1 MGYNIAI
8 DGPAGAGK
16 STIAKLVAK
25 ELGFIYVDTGAMY
38 RGLAVHFLKKGIVPG
53 EVEKIEAACEDA
65 KVELGYENGV
75 QQVYLNGENITSQ
88 LREETVGN
96 MASVS
101 SAVPAV
107 RAKLL
112 DLQRNLAKEK
122 DKTNIML
129 MEKLRAAEQKAENYN
144 SLEQKVISLNQEVSN
159 LQFKIKDYE
168 KNELLHIKEIE
179 QLKKEKENDSSTIEK
194 LNREKLHIK
203 ENTQKELSEKES
215 LLTTQE
221 KELNTLRIQL
231 AEQVKDAELI
241 KERAVIEKE
250 REMISKTEELRNTL
264 DIIKEEKYNLQ
275 LELSRLKK

>member
-88 LREETVGN
+88 LREEAVGN

-112 DLQRNLAKEK
+112 DLQRDLAKEK
-122 DKTNIML
+122 DVVMDGRDIGTNVLPNADVKVYLTASVECRAMRRFKEL
-129 MEKLRAAEQKAENYN
+129 EEKGEACDFEQIRQDIQERDERDMTREIAPLKQAEDAT
-144 SLEQKVISLNQEVSN
+144 LI
-159 LQFKIKDYE
+159 
-168 KNELLHIKEIE
+168 
-179 QLKKEKENDSSTIEK
+179 DSSEMGIDDVVK
-194 LNREKLHIK
+194 AIIA
-203 ENTQKELSEKES
+203 
-215 LLTTQE
+215 LT
-221 KELNTLRIQL
+221 K
-231 AEQVKDAELI
+231 
-241 KERAVIEKE
+241 
-250 REMISKTEELRNTL
+250 
-264 DIIKEEKYNLQ
+264 
-275 LELSRLKK
+275 